1 MTFRDSS
8 LGGNFD
14 SQRPHSGVEYSTF
27 WGLATPSGDSFSRS
41 QDEVRGFDF
50 DRSMRL
56 VSWNRSTSL
65 LPFAASGAR
74 LRLASLIALGDGIG
88 LPQSGGL
95 VDVIVLAVGARA
107 PDPGR

>member
-1 MTFRDSS
+1 MDAGAELAAILRDGRAKSAASSEREKELNLGWRGRMTFRDSS

-41 QDEVRGFDF
+41 QDEVRVLDF

-56 VSWNRSTSL
+56 VSSTRSTSIL
-65 LPFAASGAR
+65 T
-74 LRLASLIALGDGIG
+74 
-88 LPQSGGL
+88 
-95 VDVIVLAVGARA
+95 
-107 PDPGR
+107 